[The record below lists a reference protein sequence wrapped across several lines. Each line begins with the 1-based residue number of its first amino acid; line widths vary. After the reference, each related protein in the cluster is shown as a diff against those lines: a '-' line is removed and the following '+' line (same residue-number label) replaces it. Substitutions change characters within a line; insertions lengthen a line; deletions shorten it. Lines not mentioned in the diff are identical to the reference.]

1 MDDHDDD
8 KAMIA
13 TRLNR
18 VPTSFGT
25 DDGQGTD
32 EKEKEPEA
40 TQHVWQRQDQLGLVA
55 FAG

>member
-1 MDDHDDD
+1 MMTR
-8 KAMIA
+8 AMIA

-18 VPTSFGT
+18 VPHDFGT
-25 DDGQGTD
+25 DDGQGAD

-40 TQHVWQRQDQLGLVA
+40 TQYVRQRQDKIGLVS